1 MRPGVG
7 QNMSCAVGDFA
18 YRLDQLDLLDLPF
31 CIQGDV
37 VHWLFLATSR
47 WLNWPPRFHL
57 WAPLHSAGELAA
69 LEEDEEGEG
78 WGDDAELMIDEG
90 GFVTTMQVLCSQWQY
105 IQLSLHTSAIIWESN
120 ELL

>member
-1 MRPGVG
+1 M
-7 QNMSCAVGDFA
+7 
-18 YRLDQLDLLDLPF
+18 
-31 CIQGDV
+31 
-37 VHWLFLATSR
+37 
-47 WLNWPPRFHL
+47 